1 MVYKVVEFQ
10 GTVRMKLSEE
20 ISKITLPGPKSVL
33 RIYDEANSPL
43 FDLLCTPDENVSE
56 GTELK
61 FYTEKK
67 MNSQSQSIKPYKI
80 EAITKLLYE
89 NSHT

>member
-1 MVYKVVEFQ
+1 
-10 GTVRMKLSEE
+10 MKLSEE

-43 FDLLCTPDENVSE
+43 FDLLCTPEEIVSE

-61 FYTEKK
+61 FYIEKK
-67 MNSQSQSIKPYKI
+67 LNSQF
-80 EAITKLLYE
+80 
-89 NSHT
+89 

>member
-1 MVYKVVEFQ
+1 
-10 GTVRMKLSEE
+10 MKLSEE

-56 GTELK
+56 GSELK

-67 MNSQSQSIKPYKI
+67 MNS
-80 EAITKLLYE
+80 
-89 NSHT
+89 